1 MNATVVEQEPAPR
14 LSRAELRIRWQRMLY
29 DPMLAD
35 VPGKVELTEKG
46 TIELSP
52 ASTRHGILQAFVAA
66 ELRRLL
72 PHGTT
77 ITECAIETDIGV
89 RVPDVLWASP
99 AFMDRHGTAS
109 PLPGAP
115 ELCIEVLSPSN
126 TEPEMQQKMP
136 AYLAAGAVEVWL
148 VKEDGTLEMRNARG
162 RIDASALGIE
172 LGALPR

>member
-1 MNATVVEQEPAPR
+1 MNATVVEQETAPR
-14 LSRAELRIRWQRMLY
+14 LSRTELRSRWQRMLH

-52 ASTRHGILQAFVAA
+52 PSTRHGIIQAFVAA
-66 ELRRLL
+66 ELRKLL

-77 ITECAIETDIGV
+77 ITECGIETDIGV

-99 AFMDRHGTAS
+99 AFMDRHGTVS
-109 PLPGAP
+109 PLPCAP

-126 TEPEMQQKMP
+126 TEPEMQQKTA
-136 AYLAAGAVEVWL
+136 AYLAAGAIEVWL
-148 VKEDGTLEMRNARG
+148 VKEDGTLEMRNEQG
-162 RIDASALGIE
+162 RIDASSFGVE
-172 LGALPR
+172 LGVPPR